1 MTAITL
7 GIAFLAQGIA
17 NAKTDRD
24 RNRKERRFGIGSSI
38 ATPDVFYQF
47 AEGDD
52 AGAHP

>member
-17 NAKTDRD
+17 NANAVSD
-24 RNRKERRFGIGSSI
+24 RNRKECRFGFGSSI
-38 ATPDVFYQF
+38 ATPDVFYRF